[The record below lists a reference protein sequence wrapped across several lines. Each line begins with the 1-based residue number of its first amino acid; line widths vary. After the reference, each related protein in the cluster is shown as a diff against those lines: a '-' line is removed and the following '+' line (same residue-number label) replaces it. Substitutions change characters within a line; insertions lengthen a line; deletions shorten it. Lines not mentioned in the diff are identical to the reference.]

1 MKNADA
7 LFLKLRQS
15 FYRTDDV
22 IPPGYKD
29 TAQLMSIWNVSK
41 THALRLINKAIA
53 DGTIERVNI
62 MRDSRV
68 IPYYGPP
75 RKYKSTKPKR

>member
-15 FYRTDDV
+15 FYRTDDIV
-22 IPPGYKD
+22 PPGYKD
-29 TAQLMSIWNVSK
+29 SSQLMSIWQISK
-41 THALRLINKAIA
+41 THTLRMIKRLLA

-62 MRDSRV
+62 MRNSRV
-68 IPYYGPP
+68 VPYYGPP